1 MPNFNLQETL
11 DLHPFIKY
19 IEGENIL
26 QVLPGVWQVSEW
38 IVVPKKMT
46 MEISKGT
53 TLRFD
58 KTSGL
63 IANGPVNL
71 KGTRE
76 EPVVLTGSNHL
87 SGFDAWSGIAL
98 INAQT
103 SSIWSHVKIF
113 KTSGVSKG
121 EWGLSGG
128 INFYESDIIMENVS
142 FIGSQSEDALNIV
155 RSKFDLKNITI
166 KNTTSDGFDSD
177 FSSGT
182 IENGRFENIGS
193 QGGGDG
199 VDVSGSKVT
208 VINSYFENISDKAIS
223 VGENSN
229 LKATNIDIKN
239 ADIGV
244 ASKDGSLLTISD
256 SKFSEI
262 RKAGLMSYIKKPEYE
277 SAEILA
283 KNISIESTGDKFIS
297 QSGSKITIDGVETSS
312 VDLNVKNLY
321 SPDVGQ

>member
-1 MPNFNLQETL
+1 
-11 DLHPFIKY
+11 
-19 IEGENIL
+19 
-26 QVLPGVWQVSEW
+26 
-38 IVVPKKMT
+38 
-46 MEISKGT
+46 ME
-53 TLRFD
+53 
-58 KTSGL
+58 
-63 IANGPVNL
+63 
-71 KGTRE
+71 
-76 EPVVLTGSNHL
+76 
-87 SGFDAWSGIAL
+87 
-98 INAQT
+98 
-103 SSIWSHVKIF
+103 IF

-121 EWGLSGG
+121 GWALSGG

-262 RKAGLMSYIKKPEYE
+262 RKAGLMSYIKKPEYG

-297 QSGSKITIDGVETSS
+297 QSGSKITIDGVETPS
-312 VDLNVKNLY
+312 VVLNVKNLY
-321 SPDVGQ
+321 SSDVGQ